1 MICSRPSPFSRCSL
15 PIHAA
20 SICAVPFTAWRGDPA
35 VVGRRLLSRRTSADA
50 TRALSLGS
58 EPRAIVTRTC
68 RASAS
73 RGAGRA
79 LRSWRCEVALA
90 AGRRRRAT
98 RTCPA
103 LVPTLRPSPQW
114 GRRPPSQLTPT
125 NPIGYHAGRTD
136 LGCRMVADGLS
147 RGLAEGSWNTI
158 SLQISGGPQGSRTPD
173 LRRGTAPSA
182 RQRTDPALGRP
193 TSVAAPSTRGG
204 AAHRRRRGARSR
216 PALK

>member
-79 LRSWRCEVALA
+79 LRSWRCEGGARGRAPPAGYPHLPRPRPYSATQPPVGAEA
-90 AGRRRRAT
+90 AVTADANKPHRLPRWTHGFG
-98 RTCPA
+98 
-103 LVPTLRPSPQW
+103 LQ
-114 GRRPPSQLTPT
+114 
-125 NPIGYHAGRTD
+125 N
-136 LGCRMVADGLS
+136 GCRPVS
-147 RGLAEGSWNTI
+147 YTH
-158 SLQISGGPQGSRTPD
+158 
-173 LRRGTAPSA
+173 LRAHE
-182 RQRTDPALGRP
+182 TDSYL
-193 TSVAAPSTRGG
+193 V
-204 AAHRRRRGARSR
+204 
-216 PALK
+216 

>member
-114 GRRPPSQLTPT
+114 GRRPPFTIDANEPQPLPPRCT
-125 NPIGYHAGRTD
+125 HV
-136 LGCRMVADGLS
+136 GCS
-147 RGLAEGSWNTI
+147 RRAERRGERKI
-158 SLQISGGPQGSRTPD
+158 SLQMTGGRTWIRTRD
-173 LRRGTAPSA
+173 LFLMNE
-182 RQRTDPALGRP
+182 RQRLLRW
-193 TSVAAPSTRGG
+193 ST
-204 AAHRRRRGARSR
+204 
-216 PALK
+216 P